1 LILRKIVAIKARM
14 RKPSKMDMG
23 VGGYSSDMRGAIIAR
38 VRAKKLHIP
47 IVVDTS

>member
-1 LILRKIVAIKARM
+1 MILRKMVATKARM

-23 VGGYSSDMRGAIIAR
+23 VGGFSSDMRGAIIAR
-38 VRAKKLHIP
+38 VRAKKLHMP